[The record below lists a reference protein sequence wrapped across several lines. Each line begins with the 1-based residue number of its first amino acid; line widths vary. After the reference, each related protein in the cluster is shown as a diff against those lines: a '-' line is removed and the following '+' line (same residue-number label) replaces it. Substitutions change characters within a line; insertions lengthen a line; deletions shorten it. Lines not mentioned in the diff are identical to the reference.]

1 MSDDLTKRKQDSM
14 LISLEEPYEVE
25 NWMESLKCSE
35 HLLRVLV
42 GKVGHSAKD
51 VRTALD
57 GLRAK
62 LPGAND
68 DELADAVA
76 KCGINNIPC
85 IRRDLGLERKSAPSF
100 GMGM

>member
-1 MSDDLTKRKQDSM
+1 MSDDLTKIKQDAK
-14 LISLEEPYEVE
+14 LIGLKEPYEVKD
-25 NWMESLKCSE
+25 WTKSLQCSE

-42 GKVGHSAKD
+42 SAVGHSAKD

-57 GLRAK
+57 GLRATF
-62 LPGAND
+62 PSVND

-76 KCGINNIPC
+76 KCGVNNIPC
-85 IRRDLGLERKSAPSF
+85 IRRELGLEQKSAPSF